1 MFLSD
6 NILIQ
11 KGLELLRPG
20 GILDNTLD
28 FLETRKTV
36 IGSFSHLQGKGA
48 LARKGIFILLKDKI
62 AQIDAFVTYI
72 HTRAGNQLQ
81 DFILAFPAE

>member
-6 NILIQ
+6 NVLIQ
-11 KGLELLRPG
+11 KGLEILRPG
-20 GILDNTLD
+20 GVLDNALD
-28 FLETRKTV
+28 FFKIRKTQ

-72 HTRAGNQLQ
+72 HTRARNQLQ
-81 DFILAFPAE
+81 DFILAFSAE